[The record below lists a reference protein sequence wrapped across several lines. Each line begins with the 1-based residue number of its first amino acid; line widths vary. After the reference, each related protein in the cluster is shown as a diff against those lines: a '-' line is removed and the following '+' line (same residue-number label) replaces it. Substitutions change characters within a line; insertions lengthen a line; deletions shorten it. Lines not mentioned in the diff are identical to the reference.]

1 MKTLV
6 DQVVKIVTNNENQ
19 NLTFY
24 KDYLVTQEEYKK
36 LIEQGYTKPRGP
48 ITLSKFDDINFLPPS
63 YNHCINTIL

>member
-6 DQVVKIVTNNENQ
+6 DQVVKIVTDNKNQ

-24 KDYLVTQEEYKK
+24 NDYLVIKDEYKK
-36 LIEQGYTKPRGP
+36 LIDQGYTKPREP
-48 ITLSKFDDINFLPPS
+48 ITLSRFDDINFLPPS